1 MTRVAL
7 ASNPLFINVPP
18 RPYRS
23 GRTAPRLV
31 ENLMGGVSSTA
42 YGYERYQKDA
52 SSSWGDFPSNT
63 SEIVWGYTTDGGQ
76 WFQATATLGG
86 VERVWASLTF
96 PAVLC

>member
-7 ASNPLFINVPP
+7 ASNPLFVNAFL

-42 YGYERYQKDA
+42 MVGNDQGK
-52 SSSWGDFPSNT
+52 
-63 SEIVWGYTTDGGQ
+63 TDG
-76 WFQATATLGG
+76 
-86 VERVWASLTF
+86 
-96 PAVLC
+96 